1 MTKYFLLTFSF
12 HIIFS
17 LLNGQD
23 VALNESIEIQ
33 QQKFDTKLAGQLVTK
48 SGEELIK
55 YVNNSIRNSLLVIVG
70 GALLNYD
77 YDEENEDIGIRNA
90 ALGSLMILVGS
101 FSQITNIFKIKKSGE
116 YLKEA
121 GEAISGR

>member
-77 YDEENEDIGIRNA
+77 YDEEKK
-90 ALGSLMILVGS
+90 IL
-101 FSQITNIFKIKKSGE
+101 K
-116 YLKEA
+116 
-121 GEAISGR
+121 

>member
-77 YDEENEDIGIRNA
+77 YDEENEDIEIRNA

-101 FSQITNIFKIKKSGE
+101 FSQITNIFRIKKSGE

>member
-77 YDEENEDIGIRNA
+77 YDEENEDIEIRNA

-101 FSQITNIFKIKKSGE
+101 FSQITNTFKIKKSGE
-116 YLKEA
+116 YLNKA
-121 GEAISGR
+121 GKAISGR

>member
-1 MTKYFLLTFSF
+1 M
-12 HIIFS
+12 
-17 LLNGQD
+17 
-23 VALNESIEIQ
+23 
-33 QQKFDTKLAGQLVTK
+33 FD
-48 SGEELIK
+48 I
-55 YVNNSIRNSLLVIVG
+55 
-70 GALLNYD
+70 LLNYD
-77 YDEENEDIGIRNA
+77 YDEENEDIEIRNA

>member
-70 GALLNYD
+70 GALLNYN
-77 YDEENEDIGIRNA
+77 YDEENEDIEIRNA

>member
-77 YDEENEDIGIRNA
+77 YDEENEDIEIRNA

-121 GEAISGR
+121 GKAISGR

>member
-23 VALNESIEIQ
+23 VALNDSIKIQ
-33 QQKFDTKLAGQLVTK
+33 QQKFDIKLAGQLVKK

-77 YDEENEDIGIRNA
+77 YDEENEDIEIRNA

-101 FSQITNIFKIKKSGE
+101 FSQITNIFRIKKSGE